1 MKKQINEIKRMQQL
15 AGILNEAMS
24 VDTQGNIKSSYNSSF
39 NAKKNYMENPSE
51 LVDMLEEDG
60 VRLDDEIYIFFDQS
74 LSLDDLEDP
83 EDEDTFKDTTLGKK
97 ENPRSP
103 IRTNRDLWI
112 NKRLFQ
118 YIQNADFLDSSEKI
132 QEVMDF
138 YYFQPFSMTSYFTT
152 EDYDSLEEA
161 KEEWEDI
168 EKGNRI
174 LTYEDYK
181 HLYDEYGEYADGDEW
196 N

>member
-1 MKKQINEIKRMQQL
+1 MKQQINEIKRMQQL
-15 AGILNEAMS
+15 AGILKENMS
-24 VDTQGNIKSSYNSSF
+24 IDAQGNIKSNYDNSF
-39 NAKKNYMENPSE
+39 NAKKKYMETPPE

-60 VRLDDEIYIFFDQS
+60 VGLGDEIYIFFEQS
-74 LSLDDLEDP
+74 LSLDDLENP
-83 EDEDTFKDTTLGKK
+83 EDEDTFKDITLGKK
-97 ENPRSP
+97 ENPNFP
-103 IRTNRDLWI
+103 VRTNRDLWL
-112 NKRLFQ
+112 NKKLFQ

-161 KEEWEDI
+161 KEEWEEI

-174 LTYEDYK
+174 LTYEEYK
-181 HLYDEYGEYADGDEW
+181 RLYDEFGEDADGNEW
-196 N
+196 D